1 MLRLI
6 ILSGIVLGFTCLPFT
21 EATWGQ
27 ATSPETSKAS
37 EQQQLIDLLFQEN
50 GEDDFVYKRERRS
63 DPFVPFVK
71 TKVAP
76 KAVFEEELTGM
87 QKFEPGQL
95 TLVAIVSG
103 GESPFAMVED
113 SLGMGYI
120 IRKGTKIGRSGVV
133 ENIVQNKVI
142 IKMASLNLAG
152 DKRFNNIEMVLKSEG
167 EE

>member
-6 ILSGIVLGFTCLPFT
+6 ILFGMVLNIISFSNGKTAWGQVASPDSP
-21 EATWGQ
+21 EAT
-27 ATSPETSKAS
+27 
-37 EQQQLIDLLFQEN
+37 EQQKLIDSLFQESS
-50 GEDDFVYKRERRS
+50 EDDFVYKREGRP

-71 TKVAP
+71 VQIAP
-76 KAVFEEELTGM
+76 KEIVEEELTGM

-95 TLVAIVSG
+95 TLVAIIFG
-103 GESPFAMVED
+103 GKNPFAMVED

-133 ENIVQNKVI
+133 EDIVQNKVI
-142 IKMASLNLAG
+142 IKMASLSLAG
-152 DKRFNNIEMVLKSEG
+152 AERYNNIEMVLKSEG